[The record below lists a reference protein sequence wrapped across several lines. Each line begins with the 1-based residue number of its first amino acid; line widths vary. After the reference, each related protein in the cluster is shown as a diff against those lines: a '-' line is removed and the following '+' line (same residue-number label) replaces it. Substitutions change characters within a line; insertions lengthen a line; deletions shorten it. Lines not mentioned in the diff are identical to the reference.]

1 MSGVPPSEPD
11 AHRRC
16 RVLTIIVNYKSA
28 DFALDCIRAL
38 RSEVADPALE
48 LRAVVVE
55 NASGDAEALR
65 RGLEGES
72 WVSLLV
78 ADKNGG
84 FAYGNNRGFSFG
96 FESGF
101 RPDYFHLLNPDTRIE
116 PGAVAELVRFMA
128 AHPRAGIAGSNLIN
142 GDGSE
147 WSTAFRFPT
156 LASEIDRALRVGV
169 VTSLLARWVV
179 PRRMGDHPERV
190 DWVAGASFMVRR
202 EVIEQLGGLD
212 EEYFLYFEETD
223 FCFKVRSGGW
233 ECWYVP
239 DSRVVHY
246 AGHSTGIRS
255 DDLEPTRYPAYW
267 FESRR
272 RFFAK
277 NYGVTYAGLTDAAFA
292 AGWALGR
299 VKRTF
304 QGRLREDPPRFLR
317 DLLVKSPLVSP
328 ANRIVSE
335 ERCFTTAA
343 ERSSGD
349 RQGSHAKG

>member
-1 MSGVPPSEPD
+1 MSGVQRSELD
-11 AHRRC
+11 GGRRP
-16 RVLTIIVNYKSA
+16 RVLIIIVNYKSA
-28 DFALDCIRAL
+28 SLTLDCIEAL

-48 LRAVVVE
+48 IRAVVIE
-55 NASGDAEALR
+55 NASGDAEVLR
-65 RGLEGES
+65 RGLDGVS

-96 FESGF
+96 FESDLP
-101 RPDYFHLLNPDTRIE
+101 PDYFHLLNPDTRVRR
-116 PGAVAELVRFMA
+116 GAVAELAAFMA
-128 AHPRAGIAGSNLIN
+128 AHPRAGIAGSNLLN

-156 LASEIDRALRVGV
+156 FASEIDRALRVGL

-202 EVIEQLGGLD
+202 EVIERLGGMD

-223 FCFKVRSGGW
+223 FCFKVRAGGW

-239 DSRVVHY
+239 TSRVVHY

-255 DDLEPTRYPAYW
+255 DDLEPKRYPAYW

-272 RFFAK
+272 RFFTK
-277 NYGVTYAGLTDAAFA
+277 NYGPTYASLADAAFA
-292 AGWALGR
+292 AAWALGR
-299 VKRTF
+299 VKRTI
-304 QGRLREDPPRFLR
+304 QGRLREDPPRFLH
-317 DLLVKSPLVSP
+317 DLLVRSPLVSP
-328 ANRIVSE
+328 ASRIVPE
-335 ERCFTTAA
+335 ERCFRPA
-343 ERSSGD
+343 ER
-349 RQGSHAKG
+349 